1 MNILLVDDSRSAS
14 AVFAMRL
21 EAMGHTVSVAENGL
35 LAVARFPEL
44 APDLVLMD
52 IEMPVMDGFEATHRI
67 REFEASRQWAWT
79 PIIFLTAVGT
89 PENFVTSV
97 DAGGDDLIPKNVPQP
112 VLRAKLKAMARV
124 AALRHELIDANRRMQ
139 DDIRARQQAEDEL
152 SRRCVELTEL
162 NDKLSRMQLQL
173 LQAEKLASIGQLAA
187 GVAHEI
193 NTPIGFVQSNLG
205 TLATYLARLDE
216 AWQACAALV
225 ARLAPAAASELADV
239 RRRLDLDYI
248 GEDAPLLIRESRAG
262 IERVSRIVRSLKDF
276 SQLDRTRAWSHVDLH
291 QLIEN
296 ALALIAGD
304 VQSKARVV
312 REFGVVPEV
321 ECQPGQLGEVV
332 VSLLTNAA
340 QAIDKVPGPI
350 TLRTGADEAGVWLD
364 VIDDGCGMSPDVR
377 ARIFDPFFTTR
388 PVGQGAGLGLS
399 LAYGIVHQ
407 HAGTIEVDSAVGRG
421 SRFRV
426 RLPVSQPDALA
437 AGS

>member
-21 EAMGHTVSVAENGL
+21 EKMGHTVSIAENGL
-35 LAVARFPEL
+35 RAVDRFREL

-67 REFEASRQWAWT
+67 RAFEASRQWAWT

-97 DAGGDDLIPKNVPQP
+97 DAGGDDLIPKNVPEP

-216 AWQACAALV
+216 ALQACTAL
-225 ARLAPAAASELADV
+225 LATLPPPAARELADL

-276 SQLDRTRAWSHVDLH
+276 SQLDRTQAWTRTDLH
-291 QLIEN
+291 TLIEN
-296 ALALIAGD
+296 ALALIVGD
-304 VQSKARVV
+304 VRSKAHIV
-312 REFGVVPEV
+312 REFGVLPEV
-321 ECQPGQLGEVV
+321 ECQPEQLGEVV

-340 QAIDKVPGPI
+340 QAIGNIPGTV
-350 TLRTGADEAGVWLD
+350 TLRTGADEGGVWLD
-364 VIDDGCGMSPDVR
+364 VIDDGCGMPPAVR
-377 ARIFDPFFTTR
+377 ARVVDPFFTTH

-399 LAYGIVHQ
+399 LAYGIVRQ
-407 HAGTIEVDSAVGRG
+407 HAGTIEVDSEVGCG

-426 RLPVSQPDALA
+426 RLPVSQPDARLA
-437 AGS
+437 GV